1 MAAAAA
7 ADADARPIIAAQSQD
22 LFSVE
27 ETIQQAAYAGNL
39 ALVAMLLRK
48 GRKQAGAGDGVGAAS
63 KDLDG
68 RNAVHWAAA
77 AGHLHVLEHLRD
89 EGGLAPEAFA
99 AAVRNA
105 DDAGWTALHSAV
117 SAGHTSAVQFLL
129 EHGADPAAKTKHGRT
144 ALHYLKGN
152 AAAAALLTAALQPD
166 DLNQQDETGN
176 RALHRAA
183 ARGEVEVC
191 RCLLASGAR
200 IDAQNG
206 AGDTALH
213 VACYEAQE
221 EVARLLVASGASVDI
236 QNNAKQ
242 LAAARCA
249 SQALRERVF
258 VVAVAAA
265 EKAGEEK
272 AP

>member
-1 MAAAAA
+1 MAAAAQTLVA
-7 ADADARPIIAAQSQD
+7 AESQD

-27 ETIQQAAYAGNL
+27 DTVQQAAFAGNL

-48 GRKQAGAGDGVGAAS
+48 ARKNSAGTGVAS

-99 AAVRNA
+99 EAVRNA

-117 SAGHTSAVQFLL
+117 SAGHTAAVEFLL
-129 EHGADPAAKTKHGRT
+129 EHGAEPAAKTKNGRT
-144 ALHYLKGN
+144 PLHYLKGN
-152 AAAAALLTAALQPD
+152 AEAARLLTSAMQPQ

-213 VACYEAQE
+213 IACYESKE
-221 EVARLLVASGASVDI
+221 SVAKLLVAAGAAVDI
-236 QNNAKQ
+236 TNNAKQ
-242 LAAARCA
+242 LASARCA

-258 VVAVAAA
+258 VVAAAAA